1 MRSFYAGRI
10 KRARVLAYWLVSG
23 VILLLTA
30 CGAPVGNVVATPT
43 VTGSATK
50 PPVRQVLTLPDV
62 GSADSLPLDP
72 AVTTDANSQMIM
84 NMIYSGLVRDDANFN
99 VHPDQATW
107 EVSTN
112 NKVYTFHLLSNIMF
126 SDGTPVTAQ
135 SYVYTLTRALLPQTQ
150 SPDAALYMGM
160 IVGARA
166 VMAGKTTTL
175 AGVRALNSQT
185 LQITLTQP
193 TPYFLQLLTNPI
205 YFPLNEQVINAY
217 PQGNWASEVAG
228 NGVGAGPF
236 MVQSWTHSFKMTLV
250 PNPYYYGS
258 KPRLTAINIVFASDA
273 SAAFQTYRAG
283 GYSLMWNISPSD
295 QTSAKNF
302 PGFVRVP
309 QLETDAFFFNT
320 TMPPFNNLI
329 VRQAFAYATDKQTL
343 ANNILS
349 GAVAPAAT
357 ILAPGMPGYQ
367 ANDSGIPYDKNKA
380 QSLLQSVYPDLTTVP
395 PITFSYP
402 SSALSQDE
410 AIFLEHMW
418 RDALGI
424 PIMMRPVEPTAYAD
438 ELAKN
443 QVQFGFI
450 QWNADFADPYDV
462 LGQYLL
468 SNAPNNFGQW
478 SDSSFD
484 QLVQSA
490 EKTSGAARLA
500 LYQDAEQIAIQDVA
514 WLPLDHQEMAAI
526 IPSTLHG
533 VSGNGNGLYFG
544 DWSQVYL
551 TGR

>member
-1 MRSFYAGRI
+1 ML
-10 KRARVLAYWLVSG
+10 VYWLVSG
-23 VILLLTA
+23 VMLLLTA
-30 CGAPVGNVVATPT
+30 CGTTGGIAASTPT
-43 VTGSATK
+43 VTNSATK
-50 PPVRQVLTLPDV
+50 PPVQQVLTLPDV

-72 AVTTDANSQMIM
+72 AVTTDANTQMIM
-84 NMIYSGLVRDDANFN
+84 NMIYSGLVKDDENFN
-99 VHPDQATW
+99 VLPDQASW
-107 EVSTN
+107 DVSAN
-112 NKVYTFHLLSNIMF
+112 NKVYTFHLLPNIVF

-150 SPDAALYMGM
+150 SPEAALYMGM
-160 IVGARA
+160 IEGARA
-166 VMAGKTTTL
+166 VMDGKTTML
-175 AGVRALNSQT
+175 SGVLALNSQT

-205 YFPLNEQVINAY
+205 YFPLNEDVINAY
-217 PQGNWASEVAG
+217 SQGNWASNVAG
-228 NGVGAGPF
+228 EGIGSGPF
-236 MVQSWTHSFKMTLV
+236 KVQSWVHSFKMVLV

-258 KPRLTAINIVFASDA
+258 RPRLTAINIVFASDA
-273 SAAFQTYRAG
+273 TAAFQTYRAG
-283 GYSLMWNISPSD
+283 GYSLMWNISPAD
-295 QTSAKNF
+295 QASAKNF

-309 QLETDAFFFNT
+309 QLETDAVFFNT

-343 ANNILS
+343 ANNIMS
-349 GAVAPAAT
+349 GTVAPAAT

-367 ANDSGIPYDKNKA
+367 ANDNGIPYDKNKA
-380 QSLLQSVYPDLTTVP
+380 QSLLQSVYPILTTVP
-395 PITFSYP
+395 PITFTYP
-402 SSALSQDE
+402 SPALSVGE
-410 AIFLEHMW
+410 ATFLEHMW
-418 RDALGI
+418 RDTLGI
-424 PIMMRPVEPTAYAD
+424 PISMRAVEPTAYSD

-443 QVQFGFI
+443 QVQFGLI

-468 SNAPNNFGQW
+468 STAPSNFGQW
-478 SDSSFD
+478 SNPTFD

-526 IPSTLHG
+526 IPATLHG
-533 VSGNGNGLYFG
+533 ISINGNGLYFG

>member
-1 MRSFYAGRI
+1 MRVRSRQF
-10 KRARVLAYWLVSG
+10 KRPQMLAYWLVSM
-23 VILLLTA
+23 VILLLAA
-30 CGAPVGNVVATPT
+30 CGTSGGVVVAPT
-43 VTGSATK
+43 GTSSATK
-50 PPVRQVLTLPDV
+50 PPVRQILTLPDV

-72 AVTTDANSQMIM
+72 AVTTDANTQMIM
-84 NMIYSGLVRDDANFN
+84 NMIYSGLVRDDKDFN
-99 VHPDQATW
+99 VLPDQATW
-107 EVSTN
+107 DVSAN
-112 NKVYTFHLLSNIMF
+112 NKVYTFHLMPNIDF

-160 IVGARA
+160 IAGADT
-166 VMAGKTTTL
+166 VMAGKTRTL
-175 AGVRALNSQT
+175 AGVRSLNSQT
-185 LQITLTQP
+185 LQITLVQP

-228 NGVGAGPF
+228 NGVGSGPF
-236 MVQSWTHSFKMTLV
+236 MVRSWVHSFKMTLV

-258 KPRLTAINIVFASDA
+258 KPRLTAITIVFASDA

-283 GYSLMWNISPSD
+283 GYSLMWNIAPAD
-295 QTSAKNF
+295 QASAKNF

-343 ANNILS
+343 ANTIMS
-349 GAVAPAAT
+349 GTVAPAAT
-357 ILAPGMPGYQ
+357 ILAPGIPGYQ
-367 ANDSGIPYDKNKA
+367 ANNSGIPYDKNKA

-402 SSALSQDE
+402 SPALSQSE
-410 AIFLEHMW
+410 AVFLEHMW

-424 PIMMRPVEPTAYAD
+424 PIMMRAVEPTAYND

-450 QWNADFADPYDV
+450 QWNADYADPYDV

-468 SNAPNNFGQW
+468 SNSPNNVGQW
-478 SDSSFD
+478 SNSSFD
-484 QLVQSA
+484 QLVQAA
-490 EKTSGAARLA
+490 EKTSGSARLA
-500 LYQDAEQIAIQDVA
+500 LYQDAESLAIQDVA

-526 IPSTLHG
+526 IPAALHG
-533 VSGNGNGLYFG
+533 VSVNGNGLYFG

-551 TGR
+551 T